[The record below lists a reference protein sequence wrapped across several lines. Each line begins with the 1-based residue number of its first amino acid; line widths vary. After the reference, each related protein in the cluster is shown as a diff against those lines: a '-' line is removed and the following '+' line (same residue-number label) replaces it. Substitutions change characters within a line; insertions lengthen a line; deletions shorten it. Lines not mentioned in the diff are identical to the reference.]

1 MQPEF
6 DYEAVLTGWVSIFRI
21 VETIYKCVANT
32 STTAHGQKN
41 MNTQRT
47 LDIEKVREFVG
58 DFNKLFEDLK
68 AWTKNCQANKNL
80 ERTFFEKVP

>member
-1 MQPEF
+1 
-6 DYEAVLTGWVSIFRI
+6 
-21 VETIYKCVANT
+21 
-32 STTAHGQKN
+32 

-68 AWTKNCQANKNL
+68 AWTEDIRTWGEHFL
-80 ERTFFEKVP
+80 ETYPEIFRDSSENEVEMARGGGITPIDWDTGCAIF